1 MHACSS
7 ASSTA
12 SIRDEMAHTARQ
24 VDAALDEFTRLPP
37 GCPPRLAEAIRYCLL
52 APGKRLRPA
61 LVLWAAEACGCEIGR
76 AMPAACA
83 VEMVHC
89 YSLVHDDLPAMD
101 DDDLRR
107 GRPTV
112 HRAFDEATAILTGD
126 ALLALAFEVL
136 ARHSEP
142 AKVAAECC
150 VALAAAAGPAG
161 LVGGQSDDLDLKIS
175 NGDVAM
181 LEAIHQRKTGAMF
194 RASLQLGALVAGASA
209 QQRSALDTYGRK
221 LGVAFQIAD
230 DVLDVRGDE
239 AALGKRVGKDC
250 QQGKLTFP
258 ALLGVEESLRRAR
271 TLVDEACAAIEVFGS
286 QAGKLDA
293 LARYVLERN
302 H

>member
-7 ASSTA
+7 A

-24 VDAALDEFTRLPP
+24 VDAALDKFTRLPP

-61 LVLWAAEACGCEIGR
+61 LVLWAAEACGCENGR
-76 AMPAACA
+76 ALPAACA

-136 ARHSEP
+136 ARNTEP

-150 VALAAAAGPAG
+150 VVLAAAAGPAA
-161 LVGGQSDDLDLKIS
+161 LVGGQSDDLELKLRK
-175 NGDVAM
+175 GDIAV
-181 LEAIHQRKTGAMF
+181 LEAIHERKTGAIF
-194 RASLQLGALVAGASA
+194 RASLQLGALVAGATGE
-209 QQRSALDTYGRK
+209 QRSALDTYGRK

-239 AALGKRVGKDC
+239 AALGKRVGKDSE
-250 QQGKLTFP
+250 QGKLTFP
-258 ALLGVEESLRRAR
+258 AILGVEESLRRAR
-271 TLVDEACAAIEVFGS
+271 ALVVEACAAIAEFGS
-286 QAGKLDA
+286 QAAKLDA
-293 LARYVLERN
+293 LARYVVERN